1 MCGCEPS
8 GLVDVPPIL
17 YTWGRGKILVLYVP
31 CHDISSGAAL
41 ARWISPCPSLTML
54 VSLLALAASLLLAP
68 PDTTA
73 PATADDSVAAPSRV
87 VPPPLA
93 ARMNSLGLWIGGSPF
108 STALIAKMK
117 GAQFGL
123 IGIEFG
129 HVLATENHM
138 AVRYTADLIPA
149 AVLAYP
155 APPRPDGE
163 SADAIA
169 PSPSPT
175 VGMGVAPVG
184 LQFVYRTHRRA
195 QPFFG
200 GSGGLMAFPA
210 PIPDGR
216 GRRLNYTFDISV
228 GIRYVLTAD
237 RVLTIGYRFHHL
249 SNGFRG
255 DINPGF
261 DANVFYLGLSTL

>member
-1 MCGCEPS
+1 MLAS
-8 GLVDVPPIL
+8 IL
-17 YTWGRGKILVLYVP
+17 I
-31 CHDISSGAAL
+31 
-41 ARWISPCPSLTML
+41 
-54 VSLLALAASLLLAP
+54 LAASLLLAP

-73 PATADDSVAAPSRV
+73 RAVRDSAAAPPPARASL
-87 VPPPLA
+87 PPLA
-93 ARMNSLGLWIGGSPF
+93 TQMTSIGVWIGGSPF
-108 STALIAKMK
+108 STALIAKTK

-129 HVLATENHM
+129 HVLATEKHM

-155 APPRPDGE
+155 PPPRPEGA

-169 PSPSPT
+169 PSPSPI

-184 LQFVYRTHRRA
+184 LQFIYRTHRRA

-210 PIPDGR
+210 PVPDGR
-216 GRRLNYTFDISV
+216 GRGLNYTFDISLGV
-228 GIRYVLTAD
+228 RWVLTAK
-237 RVLTIGYRFHHL
+237 RVLTVGYRFHHL

-261 DANVFYLGLSTL
+261 DANVIYVGLSTL

>member
-1 MCGCEPS
+1 
-8 GLVDVPPIL
+8 
-17 YTWGRGKILVLYVP
+17 
-31 CHDISSGAAL
+31 
-41 ARWISPCPSLTML
+41 ML
-54 VSLLALAASLLLAP
+54 VSLLTLAALLLAP
-68 PDTTA
+68 PDTTGPATGDSAAA
-73 PATADDSVAAPSRV
+73 PAPAQVS
-87 VPPPLA
+87 PPPLTT
-93 ARMNSLGLWIGGSPF
+93 RMNSVGVWVGGSPV
-108 STALIAKMK
+108 STALIAKTK
-117 GAQFGL
+117 GAQFAL

-149 AVLAYP
+149 AILAYP
-155 APPRPDGE
+155 APRRPTGE

-169 PSPSPT
+169 SSPSPI
-175 VGMGVAPVG
+175 VGIGLAPVG
-184 LQFVYRTHRRA
+184 LQFVYRTHRRV

-200 GSGGLMAFPA
+200 GSGGLMAFPK

-216 GRRLNYTFDISV
+216 GRGLNYTFDISV
-228 GIRYVLTAD
+228 GLRWIFGAN

-261 DANVFYLGLSTL
+261 DANIVYIGLSTL